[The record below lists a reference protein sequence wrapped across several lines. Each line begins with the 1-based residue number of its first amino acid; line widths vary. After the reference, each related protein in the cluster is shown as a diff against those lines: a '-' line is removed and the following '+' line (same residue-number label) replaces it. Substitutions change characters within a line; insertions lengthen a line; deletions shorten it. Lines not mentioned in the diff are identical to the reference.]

1 MEWIPI
7 ILLFFKLSVLFIGMF
22 FAIKWHY
29 DQDRKDEDNGPQFP
43 SEMRLFAA
51 MLIALA
57 LSLIGIVYAGF
68 WGNAAD
74 GGRGGA
80 LGCALTLLIFIIP
93 KPNAEAVLADHNK
106 PVSLAQSDALAEP
119 DPTTLSEGLDQLARL
134 KIQTGHLR
142 ATFAARLESAE
153 REKIYLI
160 VASIM
165 STLAW
170 KYGDIAATWLGG
182 R

>member
-1 MEWIPI
+1 
-7 ILLFFKLSVLFIGMF
+7 
-22 FAIKWHY
+22 
-29 DQDRKDEDNGPQFP
+29 
-43 SEMRLFAA
+43 
-51 MLIALA
+51 
-57 LSLIGIVYAGF
+57 
-68 WGNAAD
+68 
-74 GGRGGA
+74 
-80 LGCALTLLIFIIP
+80 
-93 KPNAEAVLADHNK
+93 LADHNK
-106 PVSLAQSDALAEP
+106 PASLAQSDILAEP

-134 KIQTGHLR
+134 KIQTGQLR